1 MSPRCRCT
9 ACCTFL
15 VFFFLSPMDRCEI
28 SLDLLLASSHRRAF
42 SEQRSE
48 HFTNQGWLIG
58 IDVASCWC
66 TSSLGCA
73 LSVVLCGFRPPN
85 PTPRFLFTEYNIY
98 GWYRYIGNRGGAYR
112 SPNNRRPAQNSSFV
126 DVVFLLSL
134 NSIVLLVLPRAFFLL
149 LVSFIAPPPL
159 LCARLFISALCKW
172 SFRQQKVIEISRR
185 DPGG

>member
-1 MSPRCRCT
+1 MSLHSLLYIFGI
-9 ACCTFL
+9 FL
-15 VFFFLSPMDRCEI
+15 CPMDRSKI
-28 SLDLLLASSHRRAF
+28 SLDLLLVSSHWRAF
-42 SEQRSE
+42 KS
-48 HFTNQGWLIG
+48 GLINWW

-66 TSSLGCA
+66 TSSLSCA
-73 LSVVLCGFRPPN
+73 LPVVFCGFSPPI
-85 PTPRFLFTEYNIY
+85 PTPCFLFTEYNICR
-98 GWYRYIGNRGGAYR
+98 WYRYIGNRGGAYR

-134 NSIVLLVLPRAFFLL
+134 NSIVLLVLPRASFLL